1 MKFAALFAYAS
12 SVMAAANAAS
22 ATSGSSSYA
31 ENEDSSRSRGRK
43 MIRGSGPK
51 FTPPSFQDIY
61 ATTAKADKPA
71 AAVPANKDKTK
82 TISSSGN
89 SGGDEELEEDIQSLE
104 TLYHEMGQPS
114 FWHALEVMQYRVSLT
129 RPLMPHKVT
138 EPGYVSSIPPIPEDE
153 KQAFHEE
160 YLDRTK
166 RSWRTDEMTLEE
178 IAKCQF
184 DRLDWVQKNP
194 DILVNQL
201 RESNF
206 TDDEIEGIFSA
217 TMPNGFN
224 SRDDWS
230 AFVKDL
236 NTRGAECLEKQ
247 TDLRN
252 IQFIYG
258 GSSAS
263 GYSTN
268 PYKGKC
274 SIPTWMTSKESDM
287 DIVIVADNVALTVGK
302 TGLEKYLTFQTFID
316 RWSATTRFIIGTHK
330 KGASEQKTAAAGNY
344 NYNDDEIK
352 VGVKTYNDDDN
363 YPVPDVE
370 LASQRKLG
378 VDAYEGHVRYYD
390 ILGPCFAEFWNEWE
404 DKTTL
409 PIQFALQDNTH
420 RGPGWQ
426 FVIASGEEEGEE

>member
-31 ENEDSSRSRGRK
+31 ENEDSSRSSGRK

-51 FTPPSFQDIY
+51 FTPPNFH
-61 ATTAKADKPA
+61 ATTAEADKPA
-71 AAVPANKDKTK
+71 AAVFLTNKDKTK
-82 TISSSGN
+82 TNSSSGN
-89 SGGDEELEEDIQSLE
+89 RDSDGDEELEEDVQSLE
-104 TLYHEMGQPS
+104 TLYHEMGQSS
-114 FWHALEVMQYRVSLT
+114 FWHALQVMQYRVSLT
-129 RPLMPHKVT
+129 RPLMPKEVT
-138 EPGYVSSIPPIPEDE
+138 EPGYVSSIPPVPEEE

-166 RSWRTDEMTLEE
+166 RSWRTDEMTPEE

-184 DRLDWVQKNP
+184 DRLDWVQQNP

-217 TMPNGFN
+217 KMPVSGILLSHSIAASSYCYVINLLSHLSYTCLSFCFKNGFN
-224 SRDDWS
+224 SKEEWS
-230 AFVKDL
+230 AFAKDL

-252 IQFIYG
+252 IQFVYG

-274 SIPTWMTSKESDM
+274 SIPTW
-287 DIVIVADNVALTVGK
+287 I
-302 TGLEKYLTFQTFID
+302 
-316 RWSATTRFIIGTHK
+316 TR
-330 KGASEQKTAAAGNY
+330 
-344 NYNDDEIK
+344 
-352 VGVKTYNDDDN
+352 
-363 YPVPDVE
+363 
-370 LASQRKLG
+370 
-378 VDAYEGHVRYYD
+378 
-390 ILGPCFAEFWNEWE
+390 
-404 DKTTL
+404 
-409 PIQFALQDNTH
+409 
-420 RGPGWQ
+420 
-426 FVIASGEEEGEE
+426 